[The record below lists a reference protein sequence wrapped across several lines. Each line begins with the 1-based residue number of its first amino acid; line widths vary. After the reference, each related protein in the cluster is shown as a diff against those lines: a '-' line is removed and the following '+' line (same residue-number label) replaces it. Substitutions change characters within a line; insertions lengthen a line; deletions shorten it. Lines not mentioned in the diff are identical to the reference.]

1 VYRSSTTGWPCT
13 NSQTPFPTH
22 RAAIGLEEE
31 GERYLPM
38 TKEEAGADGTA
49 ARQRRGTAAPACT
62 TPHLQ
67 HLSGPCPSVR
77 PSQCQGREIAAI
89 AQVISS
95 LGARGTRRG
104 RARSREEI
112 SLGEMTEARAA
123 DRLPYVA
130 SAVDAGVRRDQTAT
144 PPATRCRESEGN
156 N

>member
-1 VYRSSTTGWPCT
+1 MARTPQAERWRVGLARS
-13 NSQTPFPTH
+13 
-22 RAAIGLEEE
+22 AARGLEEE
-31 GERYLPM
+31 RERYLPV

-49 ARQRRGTAAPACT
+49 ARQRRGTAAPACM

-77 PSQCQGREIAAI
+77 PPQRQGREIEAT
-89 AQVISS
+89 AQNISS
-95 LGARGTRRG
+95 LGARGSRRG

-112 SLGEMTEARAA
+112 SLGEMTESRAA

-130 SAVDAGVRRDQTAT
+130 SATDAEVRRNHAAM

-156 N
+156 D